1 MTVIIREVKS
11 LKDLRRF
18 ARFPNVLY
26 RKEKYYVPQL
36 VGADMDTLSPDKNKA
51 FEVCEGKYWLALDE
65 KGKTVGRIAGIIN
78 HKYNEKVGKKFCRF
92 GWIDFIDSQEV
103 VDRLFETVEAYA
115 REKGMEIV
123 EGPTGFLEF
132 DVAGVLVDGF
142 DKIPTAYGKYNAPYY
157 EPRILE
163 RGYTRAEDYVE
174 YLVTIPQD
182 SEKYARGA
190 RLIAERYGLHEAPIR
205 RGRKD
210 AAPYLDGVY
219 RVLNEAYSGIHGYS
233 ELTPAQWE
241 DLKRQFISRLNF
253 DYVSIILDSDN
264 QVVAFGVC
272 LPSLSKAIQK
282 VKGHLFPFG
291 FIELLRA
298 LRHNDTADALL
309 IAVGDK
315 YKEKGVTAMIMDKML
330 RGFKKHG
337 IKYLESTRELE
348 RNISV
353 QNLWNK
359 LDHELIKRAR
369 IYNRQI

>member
-1 MTVIIREVKS
+1 MTVIIKEVKS

-36 VGADMDTLSPDKNKA
+36 VGADMDTLSPGKNKA

-65 KGKTVGRIAGIIN
+65 RGKTVGRIAGIIN
-78 HKYNEKVGKKFCRF
+78 HRYNDKVKKKFCRF

-103 VDRLFETVEAYA
+103 VDRLFDTVEAYA

-157 EPRILE
+157 EPLIMA
-163 RGYTRAEDYVE
+163 RGYSKAEDYVE
-174 YLVTIPQD
+174 YLVNVPQD
-182 SEKYARGA
+182 DEKYARA
-190 RLIAERYGLHEAPIR
+190 AKLIAERYGLREAPIR

-210 AAPYLDGVY
+210 AEPYLEGVY
-219 RVLNEAYSGIHGYS
+219 HVLNEAYSGIHGYS

-253 DYVSIILDSDN
+253 DYVSIILDKDDN
-264 QVVAFGVC
+264 VAAFGVC

-291 FIELLRA
+291 FMELLRA

-369 IYNRQI
+369 IYNKQI

>member
-1 MTVIIREVKS
+1 MAVIIKEVKS

-36 VGADMDTLSPDKNKA
+36 VGADMDTLSPGKNKA

-65 KGKTVGRIAGIIN
+65 RGKTVGRIAGIIN
-78 HKYNEKVGKKFCRF
+78 HRYNDKVKKKFCRF

-103 VDRLFETVEAYA
+103 VDRLFDTVEAYA

-157 EPRILE
+157 EPRILA
-163 RGYTRAEDYVE
+163 RGYSKAEDYVE
-174 YLVTIPQD
+174 YLVNVPQD
-182 SEKYARGA
+182 DEKYARA
-190 RLIAERYGLHEAPIR
+190 AKLISERYGLREAPIR

-210 AAPYLDGVY
+210 AEPYLDGVY
-219 RVLNEAYSGIHGYS
+219 HVLNEAYSGIHGYS

-253 DYVSIILDSDN
+253 DYVSIILDEDDK
-264 QVVAFGVC
+264 VAAFGVC

-291 FIELLRA
+291 FVELLRA

-309 IAVGDK
+309 IAVGDR

-330 RGFKKHG
+330 RGFRKHG

-369 IYNRQI
+369 IYNKQI